1 MNPMTSR
8 LLPSLCALTLILS
21 TGLAQAHS
29 AEDHSQHASQRTPPV
44 APQGTE
50 VKIVDVP
57 LVDQNGRLV
66 HLQQDLLSDRIVVMG
81 FIYTSCTTVCPLVS
95 SIMGKVHKQLGA
107 RAGREVQ
114 LVSISIDPQR
124 DDPQRLLDYSRKFQ
138 DGPGWSWLTGTPRA
152 IKATLKGLGSGDGDL
167 KNHAP
172 LILVGDGKSNH
183 WMRFYGFTDP
193 AVLLK
198 EIDRLS
204 PPRMSTGPTAIA
216 QESHHEMY

>member
-8 LLPSLCALTLILS
+8 LLPSFCTLTLILS
-21 TGLAQAHS
+21 TGLVQAHS
-29 AEDHSQHASQRTPPV
+29 AEDHSQHASQAKPLI
-44 APQGTE
+44 ASQGTE
-50 VKIVDVP
+50 VKFVDVP
-57 LVDQNGRLV
+57 LIDQNGRPV
-66 HLQQDLLSDRIVVMG
+66 RLQQDLLSDRIVLMG

-95 SIMGKVHKQLGA
+95 SIMGKVQKQLGA

-138 DGPGWSWLTGTPRA
+138 AGPGWSWLTGSPSA

-172 LILVGDGKSNH
+172 LILVGDGKSSH
-183 WMRFYGFTDP
+183 WTRFYGFTDP

-198 EIDRLS
+198 EIDRLT
-204 PPRMSTGPTAIA
+204 PPRRSSGPTAIA
-216 QESHHEMY
+216 QESHHEIY